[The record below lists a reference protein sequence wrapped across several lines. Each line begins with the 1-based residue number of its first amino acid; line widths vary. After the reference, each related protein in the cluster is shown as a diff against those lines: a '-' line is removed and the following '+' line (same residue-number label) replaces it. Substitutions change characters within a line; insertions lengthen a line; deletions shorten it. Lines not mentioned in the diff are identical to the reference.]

1 MKKELN
7 VKGMFIA
14 LEQLG
19 VDHIDIAYS
28 GGGDSGAI
36 DEVKFYDK
44 DKDEIE
50 LDPNMEQIANDFG
63 YHILNNYY
71 DVDWYNND
79 GGYGTIEINIPDQTW
94 NIDGYVNVQT
104 SEEASASGSLTDVIE
119 SYTE

>member
-104 SEEASASGSLTDVIE
+104 SEEAFDSGSLTDVIE

>member
-19 VDHIDIAYS
+19 VDHIDIDYS

-44 DKDEIE
+44 DKDEIK

-79 GGYGTIEINIPDQTW
+79 GGYGTIDINIPDQTW

-104 SEEASASGSLTDVIE
+104 SEEASAAGSLTDVIE